1 MGTSNRKKQRGAVA
15 VEFAIIAPLLL
26 ALLAGIVEFS
36 RVYNAQILV
45 TNAAREAARTMAI
58 TNDPTAA
65 TTAAQQ
71 VASPYTVTVTF
82 SPATCS
88 AGNQISSN
96 VASDVSLLTGSWLGI
111 GSSIHITGVGA
122 MRCGG

>member
-1 MGTSNRKKQRGAVA
+1 VRTNRERQRGAVA
-15 VEFAIIAPLLL
+15 VEFAIIAPFLL
-26 ALLAGIVEFS
+26 ALLVGIVEFS

-58 TNDPTAA
+58 TNDATAA
-65 TTAAQQ
+65 TNAAKQ

-82 SPATCS
+82 TPGACS
-88 AGNQISSN
+88 AGNQMSSN
-96 VASDVSLLTGSWLGI
+96 VGADVTLLTGNWLGI
-111 GSSIHITGVGA
+111 ASPIHVTGVGA

>member
-1 MGTSNRKKQRGAVA
+1 MA

-26 ALLAGIVEFS
+26 ALLVGIVEFS
-36 RVYNAQILV
+36 RIYNAQILI

-58 TNDPTAA
+58 TNDSSAA
-65 TTAAQQ
+65 TTAASQ
-71 VASPYTVTVTF
+71 VASPYSITVTF
-82 SPATCS
+82 APTTCS
-88 AGNQISSN
+88 AGNQVSSN